1 MALVAVGGY
10 GRRELLPRSDLD
22 VLLLHGGRDDIA
34 SIADRIWYPVW
45 DSGAELDHAVRTV
58 PQARRVARAD
68 LKVALGL
75 LSARHVAGDPDL
87 TERLRAGALE
97 DWRSAA
103 PARLAELHAAHDER
117 ARTSGELAFLLE
129 PDLKEARG
137 GLRDVHAIQAV
148 AAAWVA
154 PAPGPKV
161 RTAYEQ
167 ILDARH
173 ALHEVTGRRLD
184 RLVLEEQDEVAR
196 ALGLLDGDVL
206 LRMLAGAARTVAY
219 AVDHA
224 FRQADRLRGRRL
236 RRRQAERRP
245 LADGVVEQDG
255 EVVLARAADPA
266 SDPALVLRAAAAAAQ
281 AGLPL
286 APRTLDRLTECP
298 PLPVPWPAA
307 ARDALLSLLGAG
319 QAAVSVWEALDTEG
333 LVTALI
339 PDWERVRNRPQ
350 RNPLHT
356 FTVDRHLAEAAAQAA
371 ALTREVARPDLLL
384 LAALLHDVGKGWP
397 GDHSV
402 TGEVVARDVGRR
414 MGLPAPDVELVASAV
429 RLHLLLPMVA
439 TRRDLDDPVTVKQV
453 ATTVRSRVLLELLH
467 ALAIADG
474 LATGPA
480 AWNDWKATLVADL
493 VRRVEAVLD
502 GEPMPQPAPLRDDQL
517 ALAAEGAP
525 AATVRGS
532 EVTVVAPDRPGLLW
546 RAAGVLASHRLA
558 VRSANATSVGG
569 TAVTVFDVE
578 PEFGDPPDATLVAA
592 DLRRM
597 LLGRLDVEDR
607 LDRRARAVRPRA
619 ASVPAPKVSL
629 IDDASETATVVEVRA
644 HDAPGLLWRV
654 GRALGDCGLD
664 VRAARVETLGAEV
677 VDVFYVTD
685 GDGKPLAADDLRRT
699 IVQSVLAALGDLGRL
714 TRPGLAAT
722 GRGYHGPFGSL
733 GVVFETLSDRLTQVF
748 SSLRGRGRLSPA
760 DIDATCR
767 EIRIALLEA
776 DVALPVVRQ
785 FIARVK
791 ERAGGEEVSAALN
804 PAQQVIKIVNEELIG
819 ILGGEERRLRFAKV
833 PPTVIMLAGLQ
844 GSGKTTLAAK
854 LALWLKGQGNTPMLV
869 AADLQ
874 RPNAVQ
880 QLAGGR
886 RAGGRPGLRA
896 VPRQRRRR
904 PGGRRPGLAG
914 GGQAPPAEHGH
925 HRHRGPHGRGRGD
938 DGAGRGD
945 QGRHAAGRDPVR
957 GRRDDRP
964 GRGGDRAGVPG
975 RGRLRRRGADQARRR
990 RARRRGAVHRGADRA
1005 ADHVRVLGGEARGL
1019 RHVPSGPDGVAD
1031 PRPG

>member
-1 MALVAVGGY
+1 MTSFAADRARRTTQVDRWLAELLGAEAGVALVAVGGY

-34 SIADRIWYPVW
+34 GIADRIWYPVW

-97 DWRSAA
+97 DWRAAA
-103 PARLAELHAAHDER
+103 PTRLAELHAAHDER

-154 PAPGPKV
+154 PAPGPRV

-196 ALGLLDGDVL
+196 VLGLLDGDVL

-224 FRQADRLRGRRL
+224 FRQSDRLRGSGRRL
-236 RRRQAERRP
+236 GRRPADRRP

-266 SDPALVLRAAAAAAQ
+266 ADPPLVLRAAAAAAQ

-319 QAAVSVWEALDTEG
+319 QAAVGVWEALDTEG

-356 FTVDRHLAEAAAQAA
+356 YTVDRHLAEAAAHAA

-402 TGEVVARDVGRR
+402 TGEVVARDVVRR
-414 MGLPAPDVELVASAV
+414 MGLPAPDVELVAAAV

-453 ATTVRSRVLLELLH
+453 ATAVGSRALLELLH

-502 GEPMPQPAPLRDDQL
+502 GEPMPQPAPLREDQL
-517 ALAAEGAP
+517 ALAAEGGP

-532 EVTVVAPDRPGLLW
+532 ELTVVAPDRPGLLW

-558 VRSANATSVGG
+558 VRSANATSVGA
-569 TAVTVFDVE
+569 TAVSVFDVE

-597 LLGRLDVEDR
+597 LQGRLDVEDR
-607 LDRRARAVRPRA
+607 LDRRARAVRPRTA
-619 ASVPAPKVSL
+619 AVPAPRVSL
-629 IDDASETATVVEVRA
+629 VDDASDTATVVEVRA

-654 GRALGDCGLD
+654 GRALGECGLD
-664 VRAARVETLGAEV
+664 VRAARVETLGAEA

-685 GDGKPLAADDLRRT
+685 SDGKPLAGGDLRRT
-699 IVQSVLAALGDLGRL
+699 IVHSVLAALGD
-714 TRPGLAAT
+714 
-722 GRGYHGPFGSL
+722 
-733 GVVFETLSDRLTQVF
+733 
-748 SSLRGRGRLSPA
+748 
-760 DIDATCR
+760 
-767 EIRIALLEA
+767 
-776 DVALPVVRQ
+776 
-785 FIARVK
+785 
-791 ERAGGEEVSAALN
+791 
-804 PAQQVIKIVNEELIG
+804 
-819 ILGGEERRLRFAKV
+819 
-833 PPTVIMLAGLQ
+833 
-844 GSGKTTLAAK
+844 
-854 LALWLKGQGNTPMLV
+854 
-869 AADLQ
+869 
-874 RPNAVQ
+874 
-880 QLAGGR
+880 
-886 RAGGRPGLRA
+886 
-896 VPRQRRRR
+896 
-904 PGGRRPGLAG
+904 
-914 GGQAPPAEHGH
+914 
-925 HRHRGPHGRGRGD
+925 
-938 DGAGRGD
+938 
-945 QGRHAAGRDPVR
+945 
-957 GRRDDRP
+957 
-964 GRGGDRAGVPG
+964 
-975 RGRLRRRGADQARRR
+975 
-990 RARRRGAVHRGADRA
+990 
-1005 ADHVRVLGGEARGL
+1005 
-1019 RHVPSGPDGVAD
+1019 
-1031 PRPG
+1031 

>member
-1 MALVAVGGY
+1 MTPFAADRARRTTQVDRWLAELLGAEAGVALVAVGGY
-10 GRRELLPRSDLD
+10 GRREMLPRSDLD

-34 SIADRIWYPVW
+34 GIADRIWYPVW

-58 PQARRVARAD
+58 PQARRVARTD

-97 DWRSAA
+97 DWRAEA
-103 PARLAELHAAHDER
+103 PARLAELHQARDER

-154 PAPGPKV
+154 PAPGPRV

-167 ILDARH
+167 ILDTRH

-224 FRQADRLRGRRL
+224 FRQADRLSSRPGAGNWQGRRL

-266 SDPALVLRAAAAAAQ
+266 SDPPLVLRAAAAAAQ

-307 ARDALLSLLGAG
+307 ARDAMLSLLGAG
-319 QAAVSVWEALDTEG
+319 QAAVGVWEALDTEG

-356 FTVDRHLAEAAAQAA
+356 YTVDRHLAESAAHAA

-384 LAALLHDVGKGWP
+384 LAALLHDMGKGWP

-402 TGEVVARDVGRR
+402 TGEVVARDVVQR
-414 MGLPAPDVELVASAV
+414 MGLPAADADLVASAV

-439 TRRDLDDPVTVKQV
+439 TRRDLDDPVTVTQV
-453 ATTVRSRVLLELLH
+453 AAAVGSRALLELLH

-502 GEPMPQPAPLRDDQL
+502 GEPTPRPAPLREDQL
-517 ALAAEGAP
+517 ALAVEGGP

-558 VRSANATSVGG
+558 VRSADATSVGT
-569 TAVTVFDVE
+569 TAVSVFDVE

-597 LLGRLDVEDR
+597 LQGRLDVEDR

-619 ASVPAPKVSL
+619 AAIPAPRVSL
-629 IDDASETATVVEVRA
+629 VDDASDTATVVEVRA

-654 GRALGDCGLD
+654 GRALGECGLD
-664 VRAARVETLGAEV
+664 VRAARVETLGAEA

-685 GDGKPLAADDLRRT
+685 GDGKLLTDGDLRRT
-699 IVQSVLAALGDLGRL
+699 IVHSVLAALGDQPR
-714 TRPGLAAT
+714 AT
-722 GRGYHGPFGSL
+722 
-733 GVVFETLSDRLTQVF
+733 
-748 SSLRGRGRLSPA
+748 
-760 DIDATCR
+760 
-767 EIRIALLEA
+767 
-776 DVALPVVRQ
+776 
-785 FIARVK
+785 
-791 ERAGGEEVSAALN
+791 
-804 PAQQVIKIVNEELIG
+804 
-819 ILGGEERRLRFAKV
+819 
-833 PPTVIMLAGLQ
+833 
-844 GSGKTTLAAK
+844 
-854 LALWLKGQGNTPMLV
+854 
-869 AADLQ
+869 
-874 RPNAVQ
+874 
-880 QLAGGR
+880 
-886 RAGGRPGLRA
+886 
-896 VPRQRRRR
+896 
-904 PGGRRPGLAG
+904 
-914 GGQAPPAEHGH
+914 
-925 HRHRGPHGRGRGD
+925 
-938 DGAGRGD
+938 
-945 QGRHAAGRDPVR
+945 
-957 GRRDDRP
+957 
-964 GRGGDRAGVPG
+964 
-975 RGRLRRRGADQARRR
+975 RRGA
-990 RARRRGAVHRGADRA
+990 
-1005 ADHVRVLGGEARGL
+1005 
-1019 RHVPSGPDGVAD
+1019 
-1031 PRPG
+1031 

>member
-1 MALVAVGGY
+1 MTSFAADRARRTTQVDRWLAELLGAEAGVALVAVGGY
-10 GRRELLPRSDLD
+10 GRKELLPRSDLD
-22 VLLLHGGRDDIA
+22 VLLLHSGRDDIA
-34 SIADRIWYPVW
+34 AIADRIWYPVW

-117 ARTSGELAFLLE
+117 TRTSGELAFLLE

-206 LRMLAGAARTVAY
+206 LRMLAGAARTVSY

-224 FRQADRLRGRRL
+224 FRQADRLRGQRRL
-236 RRRQAERRP
+236 RRRRAERRP

-266 SDPALVLRAAAAAAQ
+266 CDPALVLRAAAAAAQ

-298 PLPVPWPAA
+298 PLPVPWPTV
-307 ARDALLSLLGAG
+307 ARDSLLSLLGAG

-356 FTVDRHLAEAAAQAA
+356 FTVDRHLAEAAAHAA

-384 LAALLHDVGKGWP
+384 LAALLHDIGKGWP

-402 TGEVVARDVGRR
+402 TGEVVTRDVSRR
-414 MGLPAPDVELVASAV
+414 MGLPAADVDLVASAV

-453 ATTVRSRVLLELLH
+453 ATAVRSRALLELLH

-493 VRRVEAVLD
+493 VRRVAAVLD
-502 GEPMPQPAPLRDDQL
+502 GDPMPGPAPLRDDQL
-517 ALAAEGAP
+517 ALAAAGDP

-558 VRSANATSVGG
+558 VRSANATSVGNV
-569 TAVTVFDVE
+569 AVTVFDVE

-597 LLGRLDVEDR
+597 LMGRLDVEDR
-607 LDRRARAVRPRA
+607 LDRRARAARPRGA
-619 ASVPAPKVSL
+619 AVPAPKVTL
-629 IDDASETATVVEVRA
+629 VDDASDTATVVEVRA

-654 GRALGDCGLD
+654 GRALGECGLD
-664 VRAARVETLGAEV
+664 VRAARVETLGAEA

-685 GDGKPLAADDLRRT
+685 SDGKPLAGEDLRRAT
-699 IVQSVLAALGDLGRL
+699 THSVLAALGDLMPNRWSGRN
-714 TRPGLAAT
+714 G
-722 GRGYHGPFGSL
+722 
-733 GVVFETLSDRLTQVF
+733 
-748 SSLRGRGRLSPA
+748 
-760 DIDATCR
+760 
-767 EIRIALLEA
+767 
-776 DVALPVVRQ
+776 
-785 FIARVK
+785 
-791 ERAGGEEVSAALN
+791 
-804 PAQQVIKIVNEELIG
+804 
-819 ILGGEERRLRFAKV
+819 
-833 PPTVIMLAGLQ
+833 
-844 GSGKTTLAAK
+844 
-854 LALWLKGQGNTPMLV
+854 
-869 AADLQ
+869 
-874 RPNAVQ
+874 
-880 QLAGGR
+880 
-886 RAGGRPGLRA
+886 
-896 VPRQRRRR
+896 
-904 PGGRRPGLAG
+904 
-914 GGQAPPAEHGH
+914 
-925 HRHRGPHGRGRGD
+925 
-938 DGAGRGD
+938 
-945 QGRHAAGRDPVR
+945 
-957 GRRDDRP
+957 
-964 GRGGDRAGVPG
+964 
-975 RGRLRRRGADQARRR
+975 
-990 RARRRGAVHRGADRA
+990 RA
-1005 ADHVRVLGGEARGL
+1005 ARSR
-1019 RHVPSGPDGVAD
+1019 PDAGTTDRSVAWCCV
-1031 PRPG
+1031 

>member
-1 MALVAVGGY
+1 MTSFAADRARRTTQVDRWLAELLGAEAGVALVAVGGY

-298 PLPVPWPAA
+298 PLPVPWPVA
-307 ARDALLSLLGAG
+307 ARDSLLSLLGAG

-356 FTVDRHLAEAAAQAA
+356 FTVDRHLAETAARAA

-414 MGLPAPDVELVASAV
+414 MGLPAPDTELVASAV

-453 ATTVRSRVLLELLH
+453 ATAVRSRALLELLH

-493 VRRVEAVLD
+493 VRRVEAALD
-502 GEPMPQPAPLRDDQL
+502 GEPMPGPAPLRDDQL
-517 ALAAEGAP
+517 ALAAEGSP

-558 VRSANATSVGG
+558 VRSANATSVGN
-569 TAVTVFDVE
+569 TAVSVFDVE
-578 PEFGDPPDATLVAA
+578 SEFGDPPDATLVAA

-597 LLGRLDVEDR
+597 LQGRLDVEDR

-619 ASVPAPKVSL
+619 ASVPAPRVTL
-629 IDDASETATVVEVRA
+629 VDDASETATVVEVRA

-654 GRALGDCGLD
+654 GRALGECGLD

-685 GDGKPLAADDLRRT
+685 GDGKPLAGEDLRRT
-699 IVQSVLAALGDLGRL
+699 IAHSVLAALGD
-714 TRPGLAAT
+714 
-722 GRGYHGPFGSL
+722 
-733 GVVFETLSDRLTQVF
+733 
-748 SSLRGRGRLSPA
+748 
-760 DIDATCR
+760 
-767 EIRIALLEA
+767 
-776 DVALPVVRQ
+776 
-785 FIARVK
+785 
-791 ERAGGEEVSAALN
+791 
-804 PAQQVIKIVNEELIG
+804 
-819 ILGGEERRLRFAKV
+819 
-833 PPTVIMLAGLQ
+833 
-844 GSGKTTLAAK
+844 
-854 LALWLKGQGNTPMLV
+854 
-869 AADLQ
+869 
-874 RPNAVQ
+874 
-880 QLAGGR
+880 
-886 RAGGRPGLRA
+886 
-896 VPRQRRRR
+896 
-904 PGGRRPGLAG
+904 
-914 GGQAPPAEHGH
+914 
-925 HRHRGPHGRGRGD
+925 
-938 DGAGRGD
+938 
-945 QGRHAAGRDPVR
+945 
-957 GRRDDRP
+957 
-964 GRGGDRAGVPG
+964 
-975 RGRLRRRGADQARRR
+975 
-990 RARRRGAVHRGADRA
+990 
-1005 ADHVRVLGGEARGL
+1005 
-1019 RHVPSGPDGVAD
+1019 
-1031 PRPG
+1031 

>member
-1 MALVAVGGY
+1 MTSFAADRARRTTQVDRWLAELLGAEPGVALVAVGGY
-10 GRRELLPRSDLD
+10 GRKELLPRSDLD
-22 VLLLHGGRDDIA
+22 VLLLHSGRDDIA
-34 SIADRIWYPVW
+34 GIADRIWYPVW

-58 PQARRVARAD
+58 PQARRVARTD

-103 PARLAELHAAHDER
+103 PTRLAELHAAHDER

-224 FRQADRLRGRRL
+224 FRQADRVRGRRL
-236 RRRQAERRP
+236 RRRRPERSP
-245 LADGVVEQDG
+245 LADGLVEQDG
-255 EVVLARAADPA
+255 EVVLARSADPA
-266 SDPALVLRAAAAAAQ
+266 SDPVLVLRAAAAAAQ

-298 PLPVPWPAA
+298 PLPVPWPVA

-333 LVTALI
+333 LVTALM

-356 FTVDRHLAEAAAQAA
+356 FTVDRHLAEAAAHAA
-371 ALTREVARPDLLL
+371 ALTREVSRPDLLL
-384 LAALLHDVGKGWP
+384 LAALLHDIGKGWP

-402 TGEVVARDVGRR
+402 TGEVVARDIGRR
-414 MGLPAPDVELVASAV
+414 MGLPAPDVELVAAAV

-453 ATTVRSRVLLELLH
+453 ATAVRSRVLLELLH

-502 GEPMPQPAPLRDDQL
+502 GEQMPRPALRDDQL
-517 ALAAEGAP
+517 ALAAGGDP

-532 EVTVVAPDRPGLLW
+532 EVTVVGPDRPGLLW
-546 RAAGVLASHRLA
+546 RAAGVLASHRLT
-558 VRSANATSVGG
+558 VRSANATSVGN

-578 PEFGDPPDATLVAA
+578 PEFGEPPDASLVVA

-597 LLGRLDVEDR
+597 LQGRLDVEDR
-607 LDRRARAVRPRA
+607 LDRRARAVRPRSTA
-619 ASVPAPKVSL
+619 IPAPKVTL
-629 IDDASETATVVEVRA
+629 VDDASETATVVEVRA

-654 GRALGDCGLD
+654 GRALGECGLD

-685 GDGKPLAADDLRRT
+685 GDGKPLAADDLRRAT
-699 IVQSVLAALGDLGRL
+699 VQAVLTALGD
-714 TRPGLAAT
+714 
-722 GRGYHGPFGSL
+722 
-733 GVVFETLSDRLTQVF
+733 
-748 SSLRGRGRLSPA
+748 
-760 DIDATCR
+760 
-767 EIRIALLEA
+767 
-776 DVALPVVRQ
+776 
-785 FIARVK
+785 
-791 ERAGGEEVSAALN
+791 
-804 PAQQVIKIVNEELIG
+804 
-819 ILGGEERRLRFAKV
+819 
-833 PPTVIMLAGLQ
+833 
-844 GSGKTTLAAK
+844 
-854 LALWLKGQGNTPMLV
+854 
-869 AADLQ
+869 
-874 RPNAVQ
+874 
-880 QLAGGR
+880 
-886 RAGGRPGLRA
+886 
-896 VPRQRRRR
+896 
-904 PGGRRPGLAG
+904 
-914 GGQAPPAEHGH
+914 
-925 HRHRGPHGRGRGD
+925 
-938 DGAGRGD
+938 
-945 QGRHAAGRDPVR
+945 
-957 GRRDDRP
+957 
-964 GRGGDRAGVPG
+964 
-975 RGRLRRRGADQARRR
+975 
-990 RARRRGAVHRGADRA
+990 
-1005 ADHVRVLGGEARGL
+1005 
-1019 RHVPSGPDGVAD
+1019 
-1031 PRPG
+1031 